1 MKKTDYSDLKM
12 ERVNYKSLNP
22 KQQESFNFQK
32 VSGILADFG
41 YFTMKLSD
49 DWESADFIAMHYRDK
64 SFLKVQLKGRITF
77 DEKYRN
83 KDLFICFEDK
93 TTLTWYL
100 YPHDEL
106 CDKFAQSRNFKNTT
120 SWIKNGMYSFSKL
133 SKNDIAEL
141 ENYSI
146 KDTWNAERERRGD
159 NGFTFEETDEQS
171 DFMMYHT
178 IKQVLESGWTM
189 ESVLKNFSQTEES
202 IKALFI
208 KFETIPE
215 DAIFS

>member
-1 MKKTDYSDLKM
+1 
-12 ERVNYKSLNP
+12 
-22 KQQESFNFQK
+22 
-32 VSGILADFG
+32 
-41 YFTMKLSD
+41 
-49 DWESADFIAMHYRDK
+49 MHYKDK

-93 TTLTWYL
+93 TTSTWYL

-141 ENYSI
+141 ENYSL

>member
-1 MKKTDYSDLKM
+1 MDII
-12 ERVNYKSLNP
+12 NYNELNAR
-22 KQQESFNFQK
+22 QQESFNFQK
-32 VSGILADFG
+32 VPAVLADFG
-41 YFTMKLSD
+41 YFIMKLLD
-49 DWESADFIAMHYRDK
+49 DWKSADFIAMHYKDK
-64 SFLKVQLKGRITF
+64 SFLKVQVKGRITF

-83 KDLFICFEDK
+83 IDLFICFEDK
-93 TTLTWYL
+93 TTSTWYL

-106 CDKFAQSRNFKNTT
+106 CEKFAQLRNFKNTI
-120 SWIKNGMYSFSKL
+120 SWTKNGMYSFSRL
-133 SKNDIAEL
+133 SRNDIAEL
-141 ENYSI
+141 ENYSL
-146 KDTWNAERERRGD
+146 KDTWNAERRGD

-202 IKALFI
+202 IKALFV

>member
-1 MKKTDYSDLKM
+1 MEKLNLK
-12 ERVNYKSLNP
+12 RINYKDLNARQ
-22 KQQESFNFQK
+22 KEAFNFQK
-32 VSGILADFG
+32 VSAILADFG
-41 YFTMKLSD
+41 YFSMKLSD
-49 DWESADFIAMHYRDK
+49 DWDSADFIAIHYEDK
-64 SFLKVQLKGRITF
+64 SILKVQLKGRITF
-77 DEKYRN
+77 DEKYRD

-93 TTLTWYL
+93 TTSTWYL

-120 SWIKNGMYSFSKL
+120 SWTENGMYSFSKL

-141 ENYSI
+141 ESYSL
-146 KDTWNAERERRGD
+146 KDTRYEERKRKGD
-159 NGFTFEETDEQS
+159 DGFTYEETEEQS

-178 IKQVLESGWTM
+178 IKQVLTSGWTI
-189 ESVLKNFSQTEES
+189 ESVLDTFKSQTEES

-215 DAIFS
+215 DAIIS